1 MALIDCRD
9 LTLSYDGNVVLSRL
23 SFQVEDGDCLYVL
36 GENGCGKSTLLK
48 AMLSLKSPDG
58 GEIVFQEGLRRG
70 DIGYLPQ
77 QTEAQKDFPANV
89 WEVVLSGCLNSRGLR
104 PFYSKADRARARA
117 NMEKL
122 GIADLSRAC
131 FRELSGGQQRRVL
144 LARALCAA
152 KRLLLLDE
160 PFAGL
165 DPVITQDLY
174 RIVEELSGE
183 GMTVVMVSHDLA
195 GAVSHA
201 SRILHLQKNGPAF
214 FGTVPEYLNSSLGRR
229 FLGDA
234 GND

>member
-1 MALIDCRD
+1 MALIECRD
-9 LTLSYDGNVVLSRL
+9 LTLSYDGNVVLSGL
-23 SFQVEDGDCLYVL
+23 SFQVEEGDYLCVV

-48 AMLSLKSPDG
+48 AILSLKSPDS
-58 GEIVFQEGLRRG
+58 GEILFREGLRQE

-104 PFYSKADRARARA
+104 PFYSKEDRARARA

-122 GIADLSRAC
+122 EIGDLARAC

-174 RIVEELSGE
+174 RTARELRGE
-183 GMTVVMVSHDLA
+183 GMTIVMVSHDLA
-195 GAVSHA
+195 GAAANASH
-201 SRILHLQKNGPAF
+201 ILHLQKGPAF
-214 FGTVPEYLNSSLGRR
+214 FGTVPDYLNSSLGRR
-229 FLGDA
+229 FFGDC
-234 GND
+234 GNV

>member
-1 MALIDCRD
+1 MALITCRD
-9 LTLSYDGNVVLSRL
+9 LTLSYDGNVVISQL
-23 SFQVEDGDCLYVL
+23 SFQVNWGLFVHR

-165 DPVITQDLY
+165 DP
-174 RIVEELSGE
+174 
-183 GMTVVMVSHDLA
+183 
-195 GAVSHA
+195 
-201 SRILHLQKNGPAF
+201 
-214 FGTVPEYLNSSLGRR
+214 
-229 FLGDA
+229 
-234 GND
+234 